1 LLRRTI
7 FAEFCITPL
16 TYFQE
21 NLMFSTLS
29 SAANS
34 AMEAQMADFNALA
47 GKVVAGS
54 EKAMALNI
62 AAVKAYAD
70 EANVSAKDMFALKD
84 PQAFF
89 AIAAKQAQSAADN
102 ATANARQLTDIVT
115 SLKADFT
122 KTTEAQLADSKSKV
136 TALVNEAIKNAP
148 AGSEQAVAILKSAI
162 DNANAG
168 YEQLSS
174 AVKQAAETVEAQVT
188 KTSEQ
193 MSQAVNKGV

>member
-1 LLRRTI
+1 
-7 FAEFCITPL
+7 
-16 TYFQE
+16 
-21 NLMFSTLS
+21 MFSKMS
-29 SAANS
+29 SAATTAIES
-34 AMEAQMADFNALA
+34 QMAQFNALA

-54 EKAMALNI
+54 EKAIALNI

-70 EANVSAKDMFALKD
+70 EANVSAKDMFSIKD

-89 AIAAKQAQSAADN
+89 ALAVKQAQTAADN
-102 ATANARQLTDIVT
+102 ATANARQLNDIVA

-122 KTTEAQLADSKSKV
+122 KTTEAQIADSKSKV
-136 TALVNEAIKNAP
+136 TAMVDEAIKSAP

-168 YEQLSS
+168 YEQLTS

-188 KTSEQ
+188 KASEQ
-193 MSQAVNKGV
+193 VSQAVKKAA